1 MYSAFRN
8 VLCPLNKWHSMAST
22 EPLKLAAKNGEP
34 KGGFGA
40 NFPFQLSRES
50 AKERKLKIIKKPL
63 HWEQLTIDLI
73 IGNGSDVET

>member
-40 NFPFQLSRES
+40 NFPFSIV
-50 AKERKLKIIKKPL
+50 KGICKGKKT
-63 HWEQLTIDLI
+63 EDN
-73 IGNGSDVET
+73 NGCQRNHYIENS

>member
-8 VLCPLNKWHSMAST
+8 VLCPQNKWHSMAST

-50 AKERKLKIIKKPL
+50 AKERKLKITMGAK
-63 HWEQLTIDLI
+63 ETITLRTVNYWFD
-73 IGNGSDVET
+73 NW